1 MGLAVDEGI
10 DMGNVVVAVGNVD
23 IPDID
28 VVVLFSQF
36 PSNTPVVVS

>member
-28 VVVLFSQF
+28 VGVLFSKF

>member
-1 MGLAVDEGI
+1 MVDEGI

-23 IPDID
+23 IPGID

-36 PSNTPVVVS
+36 ASNTPVVVS